1 LEGLFLE
8 EIKMGE
14 KTLPRHV
21 AFIMDGNG
29 RWAKKRFLP
38 RIAGHKA
45 GVEALKKVIRYSSK
59 KGIKY
64 VTVYAFSTENWQR
77 PESEVKGILE
87 LLVTAMNKE
96 FDELIANDVKI
107 KMLGI
112 EEDLPGKVKK
122 AFNEAEEKTKNNK
135 GLQFNIAFNYG
146 SRKEIIHSV
155 KEIAELINS
164 KTIAINDIDE
174 KMFESFLYTK
184 NIPDPD
190 LVIRTSG
197 EVRLSNFLLWQ
208 ISYSELYFTDT
219 YWPDFNEKSYQK
231 ALDEYSNRKRRF
243 GSLKE

>member
-1 LEGLFLE
+1 
-8 EIKMGE
+8 MGE

-45 GVEALKKVIRYSSK
+45 GVEALKKVIRYSSEV
-59 KGIKY
+59 GIKY
-64 VTVYAFSTENWQR
+64 VTVYAFSTENWRR
-77 PESEVKGILE
+77 PEKEVKGILE

-107 KMLGI
+107 KMLGT
-112 EEDLPGKVKK
+112 EKNLPEKVKK

-146 SRKEIIHSV
+146 SRKEMIHSV
-155 KEIAELINS
+155 KEISKLIKS
-164 KTIAINDIDE
+164 KTIEIEAIDE
-174 KMFESFLYTK
+174 MLFERFLYTK
-184 NIPDPD
+184 DIPDPD

-197 EVRLSNFLLWQ
+197 EIRLSNFLLWQ

-219 YWPDFNEKSYQK
+219 YWPDFDEKAYQV

>member
-1 LEGLFLE
+1 
-8 EIKMGE
+8 MGE

-45 GVEALKKVIRYSSK
+45 GVEALKKVIRYSSQV
-59 KGIKY
+59 GVKY
-64 VTVYAFSTENWQR
+64 VTVYAFSTENWRR
-77 PESEVKGILE
+77 PEKEVKGILE

-107 KMLGI
+107 KMLGT
-112 EEDLPGKVKK
+112 EENLPEKVKK
-122 AFNEAEEKTKNNK
+122 AFNEAEEKTKYNK

-146 SRKEIIHSV
+146 SRKEMIHSV
-155 KEIAELINS
+155 KEISKLIKS
-164 KTIAINDIDE
+164 ETIEIEAIDE
-174 KMFESFLYTK
+174 MLFERFLYTK
-184 NIPDPD
+184 DIPDPD

-197 EVRLSNFLLWQ
+197 EIRLSNFLLWQ

-219 YWPDFNEKSYQK
+219 YWPDFDEKAYQI

>member
-1 LEGLFLE
+1 
-8 EIKMGE
+8 MGE

-59 KGIKY
+59 VGIEY
-64 VTVYAFSTENWQR
+64 VTVYAFSTENWRR
-77 PESEVKGILE
+77 PAKEVKGILD

-112 EEDLPGKVKK
+112 EEDLPKKVKN
-122 AFNEAEEKTKNNK
+122 AFHKAEEKTKNNE

-146 SRKEIIHSV
+146 SRDEMLHSV
-155 KEIAELINS
+155 KEISKLIEEEV
-164 KTIAINDIDE
+164 IEINDIDE
-174 KMFESFLYTK
+174 VLFEKFLYTK
-184 NIPDPD
+184 DIPDPD

-219 YWPDFNEKSYQK
+219 YWPDFDEKSYQK

>member
-1 LEGLFLE
+1 
-8 EIKMGE
+8 MGE

-45 GVEALKKVIRYSSK
+45 GVEALKKVIRYSSEV
-59 KGIKY
+59 GIDY
-64 VTVYAFSTENWQR
+64 VTVYAFSTENWSR
-77 PESEVKGILE
+77 PENEVKGILD

-112 EEDLPGKVKK
+112 EENLPKKVKK
-122 AFNEAEEKTKNNK
+122 AFHEAEEKTKNNK

-146 SRKEIIHSV
+146 SRKEILHSV
-155 KEIAELINS
+155 KKIADLIKSQSIEINE
-164 KTIAINDIDE
+164 IDE
-174 KMFESFLYTK
+174 SLFEEFLYTR

-208 ISYSELYFTDT
+208 ISYAELYFTDT
-219 YWPDFNEKSYQK
+219 YWPDFNEEAYQK

>member
-1 LEGLFLE
+1 
-8 EIKMGE
+8 MGE

-45 GVEALKKVIRYSSK
+45 GVQALKKVIRYSSK
-59 KGIKY
+59 VGVKY
-64 VTVYAFSTENWQR
+64 VTVYAFSTENWSR
-77 PESEVKGILE
+77 PETEVKGILE

-107 KMLGI
+107 KMLGT
-112 EEDLPGKVKK
+112 EENLPEKVKS

-146 SRKEIIHSV
+146 SRKEMIHSV
-155 KEIAELINS
+155 KEISKLIKS
-164 KTIAINDIDE
+164 KTIEIEEIDE
-174 KMFESFLYTK
+174 LLFERFLYTK
-184 NIPDPD
+184 DIPDPD

-197 EVRLSNFLLWQ
+197 EIRLSNFLLWQ

-219 YWPDFNEKSYQK
+219 YWPDFDEKAYQV

>member
-1 LEGLFLE
+1 
-8 EIKMGE
+8 MGE

-45 GVEALKKVIRYSSK
+45 GVEALKKVIRYSSQV
-59 KGIKY
+59 GIKY
-64 VTVYAFSTENWQR
+64 VTVYAFSTENWRR
-77 PESEVKGILE
+77 PEKEVKGILE

-112 EEDLPGKVKK
+112 EENLPKKVRK
-122 AFNEAEEKTKNNK
+122 AFYDAEEKTKNNK

-146 SRKEIIHSV
+146 SRKEILHSV
-155 KEIAELINS
+155 KEISKLVKAE
-164 KTIAINDIDE
+164 AIEVNEIDE
-174 KMFESFLYTK
+174 SLFERFLYTK
-184 NIPDPD
+184 DIPDPD

-208 ISYSELYFTDT
+208 ISYSEFYFTDT
-219 YWPDFNEKSYQK
+219 YWPDFDETAYQK

>member
-1 LEGLFLE
+1 
-8 EIKMGE
+8 MGE

-45 GVEALKKVIRYSSK
+45 GVEALKKVIRYSSEV
-59 KGIKY
+59 GIKH

-77 PESEVKGILE
+77 PEKEVKGILE

-112 EEDLPGKVKK
+112 EENLPEKVKK
-122 AFNEAEEKTKNNK
+122 AFNEAEKKTKNNK

-146 SRKEIIHSV
+146 SRKEIIQSV
-155 KEIAELINS
+155 KEISKLVKAESIEINE
-164 KTIAINDIDE
+164 IDE
-174 KMFESFLYTK
+174 SLFENFLYTK
-184 NIPDPD
+184 GIPDPD

-219 YWPDFNEKSYQK
+219 YWPDFDEKAYQK
-231 ALDEYSNRKRRF
+231 ALSEYSNRKRRF

>member
-1 LEGLFLE
+1 
-8 EIKMGE
+8 MGE

-45 GVEALKKVIRYSSK
+45 GVEALKKVIRYSSDI
-59 KGIKY
+59 GIKY
-64 VTVYAFSTENWQR
+64 VTVYAFSTENWRR
-77 PESEVKGILE
+77 PEKEVKGILE

-107 KMLGI
+107 KMLGT
-112 EEDLPGKVKK
+112 EESLPKKVKK
-122 AFNEAEEKTKNNK
+122 AFEEAEEKTKNNK

-146 SRKEIIHSV
+146 SRKEILHSV
-155 KEIAELINS
+155 KEIAKLLQSGKIKIEE
-164 KTIAINDIDE
+164 IDE
-174 KMFESFLYTK
+174 ALLEDFLYTK
-184 NIPDPD
+184 DIPDPD

-219 YWPDFNEKSYQK
+219 YWPDFDEKSYQK

>member
-1 LEGLFLE
+1 
-8 EIKMGE
+8 MGE

-45 GVEALKKVIRYSSK
+45 GVEALKKVIRYSSEV
-59 KGIKY
+59 GIKH

-77 PESEVKGILE
+77 PEKEVKGILE

-112 EEDLPGKVKK
+112 EENLPEKVKK
-122 AFNEAEEKTKNNK
+122 AFNEAEKKTKNNK

-146 SRKEIIHSV
+146 SRKEIIQSV
-155 KEIAELINS
+155 KEISKLVKAESIEINE
-164 KTIAINDIDE
+164 IDE
-174 KMFESFLYTK
+174 SLFENFLYTK
-184 NIPDPD
+184 GIPDPD

-219 YWPDFNEKSYQK
+219 YWPDFDKKAYQK
-231 ALDEYSNRKRRF
+231 ALSEYSNRKRRF

>member
-1 LEGLFLE
+1 
-8 EIKMGE
+8 MDE
-14 KTLPRHV
+14 KTLPKHV

-29 RWAKKRFLP
+29 RWAKKRLLP

-45 GVEALKKVIRYSSK
+45 GVEALKKVIRYSSQI
-59 KGIKY
+59 GIKY
-64 VTVYAFSTENWQR
+64 VTVYAFSTENWRR
-77 PESEVKGILE
+77 PEKEVKGILN

-107 KMLGI
+107 KMLGL
-112 EEDLPGKVKK
+112 EENLPPKVKK
-122 AFNEAEEKTKNNK
+122 AFHDAEEKTKNNK

-155 KEIAELINS
+155 KEISKLIKSN
-164 KTIAINDIDE
+164 KIGIDAIDE
-174 KMFESFLYTK
+174 ALFESFLYTK
-184 NIPDPD
+184 DIPDPD

-219 YWPDFNEKSYQK
+219 YWPDFNEIAYQK
-231 ALDEYSNRKRRF
+231 ALDEYSKRKRRF

>member
-1 LEGLFLE
+1 
-8 EIKMGE
+8 MGE

-45 GVEALKKVIRYSSK
+45 GVEALKKVIRYSSEV
-59 KGIKY
+59 GIDY
-64 VTVYAFSTENWQR
+64 VTVYAFSTENWSR
-77 PESEVKGILE
+77 PENEVKGILE

-112 EEDLPGKVKK
+112 EENLPEKVKK
-122 AFNEAEEKTKNNK
+122 AFHEAEEKTKHNK

-146 SRKEIIHSV
+146 SRKEILHAV
-155 KEIAELINS
+155 KKVAELIKS
-164 KTIAINDIDE
+164 QRIEIKEIDE
-174 KMFESFLYTK
+174 ALFENFLYTK

-219 YWPDFNEKSYQK
+219 YWPDFNEAAYQK
-231 ALDEYSNRKRRF
+231 ALDEYRNRKRRF

>member
-1 LEGLFLE
+1 
-8 EIKMGE
+8 MGE

-45 GVEALKKVIRYSSK
+45 GVEALKKVIRYSSQV
-59 KGIKY
+59 GVKY
-64 VTVYAFSTENWQR
+64 VTVYAFSTENWRR
-77 PESEVKGILE
+77 PEKEVKGILE

-107 KMLGI
+107 KMLGT
-112 EEDLPGKVKK
+112 EENLPEKVKK
-122 AFNEAEEKTKNNK
+122 AFNEAEEKTKYNK

-146 SRKEIIHSV
+146 SRKEMIHSV
-155 KEIAELINS
+155 KEISKLIKS
-164 KTIAINDIDE
+164 ETIEIEAIDE
-174 KMFESFLYTK
+174 MLFERFLYTK
-184 NIPDPD
+184 DIPDPD

-197 EVRLSNFLLWQ
+197 EIRLSNFLLWQ

-219 YWPDFNEKSYQK
+219 YWPDFDEKAYQV